1 MLSKIIGKIFICE
14 LTLLH
19 GVNDFHIL
27 AHILF
32 GLILESL
39 QSLSDISR
47 TDLCFH
53 INIEKGSENREG
65 HNTQH
70 PGQLKRRVFL
80 RIDDIDYGNRTD
92 NTKDSVQIGPV
103 VRKEINPEKHDK
115 NLDQDQKKNDS
126 SSAVDDAEKF
136 LLYFSLFFLIPT

>member
-1 MLSKIIGKIFICE
+1 M
-14 LTLLH
+14 T
-19 GVNDFHIL
+19 GVQTCAL
-27 AHILF
+27 P
-32 GLILESL
+32 
-39 QSLSDISR
+39 IS
-47 TDLCFH
+47 
-53 INIEKGSENREG
+53 
-65 HNTQH
+65 QH

-115 NLDQDQKKNDS
+115 NLDQDQKKDDS

-136 LLYFSLFFLIPT
+136 LLYFSLFS